1 MSENELVSVLVPK
14 RHLPKVYGLIAELEG
29 VEGTPQQSPPSDSP
43 TGASDDWTSSRV
55 QRMVSES
62 PPAMRDILRAMAE
75 RPDQWVTVH
84 QLAEAITGKD
94 DATWNTVAGTMGAFG
109 RRIKNRYGITE
120 KPYEDRYDHTQG
132 CKVFRMSKDMADQVI
147 SALKNGR

>member
-1 MSENELVSVLVPK
+1 MSENELVSVMVPK

-29 VEGTPQQSPPSDSP
+29 VEATSQQVPPSDS
-43 TGASDDWTSSRV
+43 TAGAMDDWTSSRV

-62 PPAMRDILRAMAE
+62 PAAMRDILRAMAE

-94 DATWNTVAGTMGAFG
+94 DANWNTVAGTMGAFG
-109 RRIKNRYGITE
+109 RRIKNRYAITD
-120 KPYEDRYDHTQG
+120 KPYEHRYDHTER
-132 CKVFRMSKDMADQVI
+132 CKVFRMAKDMADQVI
-147 SALKNGR
+147 SAMKNGR